1 MHQIADMSFG
11 KQNDVFFKLNLKCMM
26 NKYYYILVQL
36 AGIAICNIGKGPEW
50 FHPLVVKA
58 LFNKDVLEE
67 NNIPEI
73 HDLKLKSVSKN
84 KKKIVHGIYD
94 DISICLQK
102 IKMNQGVY
110 SPLVLQYSSFWWIQS
125 I

>member
-1 MHQIADMSFG
+1 M
-11 KQNDVFFKLNLKCMM
+11 
-26 NKYYYILVQL
+26 
-36 AGIAICNIGKGPEW
+36 
-50 FHPLVVKA
+50 VKT

-67 NNIPEI
+67 NSIPEI
-73 HDLKLKSVSKN
+73 HDLKLKSVSK
-84 KKKIVHGIYD
+84 KKKNIVHGIYD